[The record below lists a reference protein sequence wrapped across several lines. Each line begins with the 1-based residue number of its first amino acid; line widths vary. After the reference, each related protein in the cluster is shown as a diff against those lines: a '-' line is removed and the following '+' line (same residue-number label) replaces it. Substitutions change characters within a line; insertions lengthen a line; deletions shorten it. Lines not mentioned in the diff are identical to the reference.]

1 MKGIIFP
8 LTISNGKLAVASEAE
23 LYKGYILSWLQTFP
37 RERVMRPSYGMQD
50 YLFETHSDLSLI
62 TTSIKSGLNRYVPEI
77 DLDVQGSIN
86 DQGQTEINIYWTY
99 EDVEQP
105 TLIVT
110 L

>member
-1 MKGIIFP
+1 
-8 LTISNGKLAVASEAE
+8 
-23 LYKGYILSWLQTFP
+23 
-37 RERVMRPSYGMQD
+37 
-50 YLFETHSDLSLI
+50 
-62 TTSIKSGLNRYVPEI
+62 LNRYVPEI